1 MSKTADYKI
10 RLMKPDDHEQ
20 AYRIWKSSPG
30 VNLTLADTKPYI
42 KFYLRRNPGLS
53 FVAVDKKGK
62 VIGTVLAGYDGR
74 RGYIYHVTV
83 VKNQRGKGIG
93 SKLMEKCL
101 AKLKKAGMER
111 CSILVDTKNKEAK
124 KFWEK
129 QGWYYR
135 KDLVM
140 MQKNI

>member
-1 MSKTADYKI
+1 MSGVSDYKI
-10 RLMKPDDHEQ
+10 RLMRPADHEE

-42 KFYLRRNPGLS
+42 KFYMKRNPGLS
-53 FVAVDKKGK
+53 FVAVNNTGK

-74 RGYIYHVTV
+74 RGYIYHVSV
-83 VKNQRGKGIG
+83 IKSWRKKGVG
-93 SKLMEKCL
+93 ADLMKKCI
-101 AKLKKAGMER
+101 AGLKKAGMER
-111 CSILVDTKNKEAK
+111 CSILVDTKNAKAK